1 MPRNSYERNFAR
13 LEALMGRPLPD
24 LEFDTAYRLRA
35 PGFMDLVCERLP
47 DCHETGGIVLSLCHY
62 FEQNGDLC
70 QDPEMTVRL
79 FPPGL
84 TIFQQ
89 LAPSTDPGLGRA
101 EALTF
106 EQAIPPVNQR
116 VYPQPGS
123 YYRSLRRELN
133 EFLSFWLKNLRDQGH
148 RLSDPA

>member
-1 MPRNSYERNFAR
+1 MPRNSYERNYAR

-24 LEFDTAYRLRA
+24 LEFETTYRLRA

-47 DCHETGGIVLSLCHY
+47 DCEETGALVLSLCHY
-62 FEQNGDLC
+62 FVQNRDLC

-79 FPPGL
+79 LPSGM

-89 LAPSTDPGLGRA
+89 LAPSTDPTLGRA
-101 EALTF
+101 EALSF
-106 EQAIPPVNQR
+106 QQSIPPIHQR

-123 YYRSLRRELN
+123 YYRSLRRDLN
-133 EFLSFWLKNLRDQGH
+133 SFLGLWLRNLEDQGH
-148 RLSDPA
+148 RPVEPD